1 MHASL
6 LRFGINLW
14 PPFLGAGIHVE
25 TLAADYKSAVVS
37 LRMGLFNRN
46 NVGVHFGGSLFAMT
60 DPFFMLMMQHNLGK
74 AYVVWDSAAKI
85 DFIKPGRGKVRAHLT
100 ITDEQI
106 NEIKAAAASDNKV
119 LRDFSAEV
127 KDQHGDV
134 VATVVKTL
142 YVRKRRPQ

>member
-1 MHASL
+1 MRASL

-14 PPFLGAGIHVE
+14 PPFIGAGIHVD

-85 DFIKPGRGKVRAHLT
+85 DFIKPGKGKVRAQLS
-100 ITDEQI
+100 ISDEQI
-106 NEIKAAAASDNKV
+106 AEIKAAAAGGHKV

-127 KDQHGDV
+127 NDQHGDV
-134 VATVVKTL
+134 VATIVKTL
-142 YVRKRRPQ
+142 YIRKRRAP

>member
-1 MHASL
+1 MNVW
-6 LRFGINLW
+6 F
-14 PPFLGAGIHVE
+14 PFLFTGIRVTKISDDFRYVKVE
-25 TLAADYKSAVVS
+25 
-37 LRMGLFNRN
+37 LRSHWYNKN
-46 NVGVHFGGSLFAMT
+46 YVGTHFGGSLFAMT